1 MINLEEFK
9 NIFGDCSLQDEKIV
23 ITNDLHRVLEFVK
36 TNYSYEIL
44 KDIIAVDKRDKG
56 IELTYHLYSLQDDE
70 NLLLTIYAKDE
81 AESVID
87 LFKSAIADENEIY
100 DMFGIKFT
108 GNENLKRLYMP
119 ENWEGHPLKKDYS
132 EKDSRLVW
140 NDDNNS

>member
-100 DMFGIKFT
+100 DMFWIKFT

>member
-1 MINLEEFK
+1 MINPEDLKE
-9 NIFGDCSLQDEKIV
+9 IFGECNLQGEKI
-23 ITNDLHRVLEFVK
+23 IIPSDLHRTLEFVK
-36 TNYSYEIL
+36 TRYSFDML
-44 KDIIAVDKRDKG
+44 KDILAVDKREKG
-56 IELTYHLYSLQDDE
+56 IELTYHLYSFRDDE
-70 NLLLTIYAKDE
+70 DLWIAIYVKDE

-100 DMFGIKFT
+100 DMFGIKFL

-119 ENWEGHPLKKDYS
+119 ETWEGHPLKKDYT